1 MTWFI
6 YLAKGKDKS
15 LYTGITTNI
24 KRREKEHNFDNKL
37 GSKSLRAKRPVKI
50 VYSELYNNQS
60 EARER
65 EIEIKSWKRKYKLKL
80 IEGNNGFTRKFSS
93 ENVPGP

>member
-1 MTWFI
+1 MSWFV

-37 GSKSLRAKRPVKI
+37 GAKSLRAKRPIKI
-50 VYSELYNNQS
+50 VYFESYYSLS
-60 EARER
+60 SARKR
-65 EIEIKSWKRKYKLKL
+65 ENAIKNWNRKSKIKLMKKGL
-80 IEGNNGFTRKFSS
+80 
-93 ENVPGP
+93 P